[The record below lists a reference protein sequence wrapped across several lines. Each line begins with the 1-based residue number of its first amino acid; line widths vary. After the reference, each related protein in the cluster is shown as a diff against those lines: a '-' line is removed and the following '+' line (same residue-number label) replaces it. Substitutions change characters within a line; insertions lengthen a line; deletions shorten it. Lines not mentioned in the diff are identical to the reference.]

1 MTDRVE
7 IVEVGL
13 RDGLQNEATPVPA
26 SLRAQWFNALS
37 EAGLNRIE
45 AGSFVSPK
53 WVPQMADTEAVI
65 GSINRRPGLS
75 VEALIPN
82 QKGLD
87 AALSADRIDR
97 LALFTAAS
105 DDFTRKNI
113 NCSVDESLERFA
125 PLMKQAKDAGYGVRG
140 YVSCIVGCPYA
151 GPIEPAPVAR
161 VCEKMMAMGVDDI
174 SLGDTIGV
182 ARPREINCVLDAVL
196 SVVPVERVALHCHD
210 TYGQALANVLTG
222 LDRGVRTFD
231 SAVAGLGGCPY
242 AKGASGNLATEDLL
256 YLLDGQ
262 RLETGVCLEQVFEVG
277 QQVCSYLEK
286 ESPSRVAQALGARSP
301 TPAAA
306 HNWRSTK

>member
-1 MTDRVE
+1 MTDHVE

-13 RDGLQNEATPVPA
+13 RDGLQNEATAVPA

-53 WVPQMADTEAVI
+53 WVPQMADTDSVI
-65 GSINRRPGLS
+65 QAIARRPGLS
-75 VEALIPN
+75 VEALVPN

-87 AALSADRIDR
+87 AALAVEGIDR
-97 LALFTAAS
+97 LAFFTAAS
-105 DDFTRKNI
+105 DAFARKNI
-113 NCSVDESLERFA
+113 NCTVDESLERFA
-125 PLMKQAKDAGYGVRG
+125 PLMKQTKDAGYSVRG

-151 GPIEPAPVAR
+151 GPIEPAAVAH

-182 ARPREINCVLDAVL
+182 ARPLEINRVLDAVL
-196 SVVPVERVALHCHD
+196 PVVPVARLALHCHD

-222 LDRGVRTFD
+222 LERGVRIFD

-242 AKGASGNLATEDLL
+242 AYGASGNLATEDLL
-256 YLLDGQ
+256 YMLDGQ
-262 RLETGVCLEQVFEVG
+262 GLETAVSLDRVFEVG
-277 QQVCSYLEK
+277 QAICGHLGKS
-286 ESPSRVAQALGARSP
+286 SPSRVAQALGSKTA
-301 TPAAA
+301 
-306 HNWRSTK
+306 